1 MAQGPGEI
9 PAAWAASMNDF
20 RDNLIVSGRSVR
32 TVELRLYQMARFA
45 RGYPAGPEAI
55 QPQDVL
61 RYIARADWSRGTRQ
75 VVRATL
81 VAYFR
86 WAVKTGLVMSDPTSS
101 LPPDKAPAWTPQPA
115 TRQEINAAIKK
126 ADPDVALMIRLSA
139 DAGLSAMEMATIRPR
154 DVQETDGDYFVR
166 TIGKANQVK
175 LVPLPPSLAEEI
187 KRSPDEYLFP
197 GQIDGHISR
206 AYIVRRISNAFP
218 SGITSE
224 KVRQAFSTSGT
235 GHRVASWRAAA
246 FHPVDDASIFGG
258 PEVAEI
264 RSIQKSLR
272 RVERFMESDPATA
285 ISESKNIL
293 ESLFKQVLDERG
305 ALPDGY
311 VPLVPLFER
320 VVAALDL
327 KAGSV
332 PDNPDASQEIER
344 VLAGLVTT
352 VSGIN
357 KTRNELG
364 TGHGQHDASDPD
376 TRHARLVF
384 NATVAVAEFLS
395 ATLAEL
401 RGSARR

>member
-1 MAQGPGEI
+1 MAQALGEI
-9 PAAWAASMNDF
+9 PAAWAASMDDF
-20 RDNLIVSGRSVR
+20 RDHLIVSGRMAG
-32 TVELRLYQMARFA
+32 TLDIRLYQMARFTRA
-45 RGYPAGPEAI
+45 YSAGPAAT
-55 QPQDVL
+55 QPQDVV
-61 RYIARADWSRGTRQ
+61 RYLARGDWAQSTRQ

-86 WAVKTGLVMSDPTSS
+86 WAVKSGLITSDPTSS
-101 LPPDKAPAWTPQPA
+101 LPVEKAPAWTPQPA
-115 TRQEINAAIKK
+115 TRAEINAAIKK
-126 ADPDVALMIRLSA
+126 SDPEVALMIRLSA
-139 DAGLSAMEMATIRPR
+139 DAGLSAMEISTVRPR
-154 DVQETDGDYFVR
+154 DVQENDGDYFVR
-166 TIGKANQVK
+166 TIGKANRVK

-197 GQIDGHISR
+197 GQIDGHMSKQ
-206 AYIVRRISNAFP
+206 YIGRRISQAFP
-218 SGITSE
+218 SGISSE

-258 PEVAEI
+258 PEVAEV
-264 RSIQKSLR
+264 RSVQKSLR
-272 RVERFMESDPATA
+272 RIERFMESDPATA

-293 ESLFKQVLDERG
+293 ESMFKQVLDERG

-320 VVAALDL
+320 VVIALDL
-327 KAGSV
+327 KSSSV
-332 PDNPDASQEIER
+332 PDNPDASEEIER
-344 VLAGLVTT
+344 ILTGLVTT

-357 KTRNELG
+357 RTRNELG

-384 NATVAVAEFLS
+384 NATVSVAEFLS
-395 ATLAEL
+395 STLEEL
-401 RGSARR
+401 RGAGDG